1 MDNSPFL
8 MTKHFIAFIFAISS
22 ISLFA
27 QIEEK
32 VQLAN
37 EYFVQGDT
45 EKALSIF
52 SNLAKNKK
60 AIPGI
65 HTNYFS
71 LLMNRSEFDEA
82 ENYLDRAIK
91 AYPNLY
97 QYKVDLIFLLTTTD
111 RTSDARSV
119 FNSLKKQLAN
129 NQYQLNFIAQS
140 FVTKELFDYAI
151 DFLMQARQLNGR
163 PGAYALDLATVHR
176 LMGDKQSMVN
186 EYLYYALANPGN
198 LNYIKNIF
206 QNLFAEEE
214 DLVFLEQTLI
224 KKIQREPEQKV
235 YSELLIWI
243 ELQRKNFYAAFLQAR
258 ALDKRSGRPG
268 DESMRIGQ
276 IAMDNGAWE
285 DAITIFEY
293 VVKEFGRRSP
303 NYGRARQQLIAS
315 KEGLVKSQFPI
326 DERAIRTL
334 TSEYQNLY
342 NELGPNVITLEA
354 MRNKALLHAFHLDER
369 DEAVKILNDLLRIPR
384 VSPYLTSKC
393 KLDLGDIY
401 LLEDE
406 PWEASLLYSQVE
418 KQNDDSPVGYE
429 AKLRN
434 AKLNYYIGA
443 FALALSHLDILKQ
456 ATTREISNDA
466 ISLSLL
472 IKNNTILDTSDFVM
486 REYAGVELLMFQNK
500 YDSAMLSLK
509 LLIENN
515 PSHSIVDECLWLMST
530 IHRSQGE
537 FTEAISVL
545 DRILAEYSYD
555 ILADD
560 AAFRKA
566 EIVERSL
573 QQKEEAKLLYREFL
587 TAYPGSIYAAEA
599 RKRFRELRGD
609 ELY

>member
-1 MDNSPFL
+1 M
-8 MTKHFIAFIFAISS
+8 IRS
-22 ISLFA
+22 ISAILLICASLVALA
-27 QIEEK
+27 QLDDKI
-32 VQLAN
+32 QLAN
-37 EYFVQGDT
+37 EYYVQGET

-52 SNLAKNKK
+52 SNLAKNKR

-65 HTNYFS
+65 HTNYFN
-71 LLMNRSEFDEA
+71 LLMNRLEFDEA
-82 ENYLDRAIK
+82 EEYLSRAIK
-91 AYPNLY
+91 YYPNLY
-97 QYKVDLIFLLTTTD
+97 QYKVDLIFLYTSTD
-111 RTSDARSV
+111 KQSEAKSV
-119 FNSLKKQLAN
+119 FNALKKQLAS

-151 DFLMQARQLNGR
+151 DFLLQARQLAAR

-224 KKIQREPEQKV
+224 KRIQKEPEQKV

-276 IAMDNGAWE
+276 IAMDNAAWD
-285 DAITIFEY
+285 DAISIFEY
-293 VVKEFGRRSP
+293 VVQEYGRRSP

-342 NELGPNVITLEA
+342 QELGPNVITLEA
-354 MRNKALLHAFHLDER
+354 MRNKALLHAFHLNER
-369 DEAVKILNDLLRIPR
+369 DVAVKILNDLLLIPR
-384 VSPYLTSKC
+384 VSPYLVSKC

-486 REYAGVELLMFQNK
+486 KEFAAVELLMFQNK
-500 YDSAMLSLK
+500 YDSALLSLQE
-509 LLIENN
+509 LIDDN
-515 PSHSIVDECLWLMST
+515 PTHSIVDECLWLTST
-530 IHRSQGE
+530 IYRSQGKFE
-537 FTEAISVL
+537 GSVQAVE
-545 DRILAEYSYD
+545 RILNDYSYD

-566 EIVERSL
+566 EITERSL
-573 QQKEEAKLLYREFL
+573 GKKEEAKQLYRDFL
-587 TAYPGSIYAAEA
+587 TAYPGSMYAAEA